1 VTARVPEAHRPTR
14 RGIPPILLLG
24 ALSILAASCL
34 VVRPSTGPVP
44 PTLHSL
50 EGYASWR
57 LVRDGTTA
65 RSRFSFLLVLPDR
78 GLIEVTDPLNRTV
91 SRLFLEGETAYLVLP
106 GKRAYWEATRGEVL
120 TKFLGFDFSPDE
132 LAALVSGKGE
142 GLRGWDLET
151 DGRARIIGGRR
162 GDLTFSVG
170 RFFDNGRLPQT
181 IALSNGTDRCT
192 LRVIRLRFNQLPR
205 QDAFRL
211 SFLNDERYRAVTWT
225 EIEEWLRN
233 EN

>member
-1 VTARVPEAHRPTR
+1 MTARAPKAHRPTR
-14 RGIPPILLLG
+14 RGIPPILLFG
-24 ALSILAASCL
+24 ALVSLASACL
-34 VVRPSTGPVP
+34 FVRPSIGPVP
-44 PTLHSL
+44 STLHSL

-57 LVRDGTTA
+57 LVRDGATA
-65 RSRFSFLLVLPDR
+65 RSRFSFLLVLPGR

-91 SRLFLEGETAYLVLP
+91 SRLFLEGESAYLVLP
-106 GKRAYWEATRGEVL
+106 GKHAYWEAARREVL
-120 TKFLGFDFSPDE
+120 TKFLGFDFSPEE
-132 LAALVSGKGE
+132 LSALVSGKGE
-142 GLRGWDLET
+142 GLHGWDLET

-181 IALSNGTDRCT
+181 IALSNGTDRGS
-192 LRVIRLRFNQLPR
+192 LRVIRLRFNQPPR

-233 EN
+233 ED